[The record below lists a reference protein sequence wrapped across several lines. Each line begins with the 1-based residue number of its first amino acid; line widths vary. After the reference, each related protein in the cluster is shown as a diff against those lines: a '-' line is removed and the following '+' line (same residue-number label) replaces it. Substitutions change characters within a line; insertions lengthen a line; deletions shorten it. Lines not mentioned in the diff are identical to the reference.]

1 MRLIDADALMET
13 YADRMSVVADRYSP
27 DSSECGILCGA
38 MKLLSIQPTIEPDP
52 DTVSRQAARDA
63 VCEELDS
70 IDHVPQWVFD
80 RLTKK
85 IENLPPSPTPS
96 RPQWIPCSER
106 LPEKGGDY
114 LTTLTDKDGNYVD
127 VTEWQNIIGGRWIA
141 PLDECDYCEI
151 GNVIA
156 WMPLPEPYA
165 ERRTDDESI

>member
-1 MRLIDADALMET
+1 MRAIDADALMET

-96 RPQWIPCSER
+96 RPHGKWVFSPDDAEGTCTICQYKI
-106 LPEKGGDY
+106 Y
-114 LTTLTDKDGNYVD
+114 
-127 VTEWQNIIGGRWIA
+127 GRKYQGHYMIVPYNFCPNCGA
-141 PLDECDYCEI
+141 EMKEDE
-151 GNVIA
+151 G
-156 WMPLPEPYA
+156 
-165 ERRTDDESI
+165 